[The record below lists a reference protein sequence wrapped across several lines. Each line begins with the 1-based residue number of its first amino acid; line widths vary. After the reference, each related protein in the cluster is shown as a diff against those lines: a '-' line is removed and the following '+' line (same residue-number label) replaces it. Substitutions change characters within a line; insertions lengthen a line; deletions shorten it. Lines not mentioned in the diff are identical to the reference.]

1 MEEMKSMQK
10 EAAVAADVMNNVE
23 GAAVPA
29 TSEEPEAVKAASLL
43 DKALDKTEGAR
54 SRQGETFGRHWSGT
68 QSLAVLKKGALETL
82 AEMETHKANL
92 EALLQEI
99 EQKEAADYF
108 AEVTANAAKLSPAE
122 KAKIIAALQGEGE
135 KVA

>member
-1 MEEMKSMQK
+1 MKEEILNQEVAA
-10 EAAVAADVMNNVE
+10 EAAVVANNVE

-29 TSEEPEAVKAASLL
+29 TSVEPKADGAATLL
-43 DKALDKTEGAR
+43 AKALDKTDGAR
-54 SRQGETFGRHWSGT
+54 GRQGEIFGRHWSGS
-68 QSLAVLKKGALETL
+68 QSLAVLKKGAAETL
-82 AEMETHKANL
+82 ALMETYKANL

-108 AEVTANAAKLSPAE
+108 AEVAANAAKLSPEE
-122 KAKIIAALQGEGE
+122 KAKIIAALQGEAE

>member
-1 MEEMKSMQK
+1 MEENKAIQE
-10 EAAVAADVMNNVE
+10 EAAVAAEVMNNVE
-23 GAAVPA
+23 AAAAVPA
-29 TSEEPEAVKAASLL
+29 SEEPEAVKAASLL

-68 QSLAVLKKGALETL
+68 QSLTVLKKGALETL
-82 AEMETHKANL
+82 AEMVKHKANL

-99 EQKEAADYF
+99 EQKEAAEYF

-122 KAKIIAALQGEGE
+122 KAKIIAALQGDGE